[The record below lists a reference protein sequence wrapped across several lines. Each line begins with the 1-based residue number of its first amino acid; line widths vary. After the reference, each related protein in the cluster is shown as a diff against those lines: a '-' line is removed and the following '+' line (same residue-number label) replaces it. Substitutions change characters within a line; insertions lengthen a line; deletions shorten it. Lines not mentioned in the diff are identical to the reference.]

1 MRRCWKS
8 NILPDESIGNISNS
22 DDVKVSTLTSVI
34 TLPVTLDTFAFASV
48 APGKDS
54 NTTLSPTWYPL
65 PPVIIPTLS
74 IVPTEADVISITSSY
89 SLYGWVTYSYE
100 TLYCSYP

>member
-1 MRRCWKS
+1 MLTKLWGDVEKATY
-8 NILPDESIGNISNS
+8 LPDESIGNISNS

-74 IVPTEADVISITSSY
+74 IVYPI
-89 SLYGWVTYSYE
+89 VTGK
-100 TLYCSYP
+100 P